1 MSVSMY
7 LPCMHSAQV
16 GQKRPSDPLNLEL
29 QAAVSLLEVD
39 AENWTQALNS
49 LQPPVKNGIYF

>member
-1 MSVSMY
+1 MY

-29 QAAVSLLEVD
+29 QAAVSCLEVD

-49 LQPPVKNGIYF
+49 LQRPVKNGIYF